1 MHPGII
7 EAASIGVSDEKTGEA
22 VKLFVVLGE
31 DQKLKKEE
39 IIDYCRKNLT
49 AYKVP
54 KQIEF
59 MEELPKTTVGKILRR
74 ELRE

>member
-1 MHPGII
+1 MHPDII
-7 EAASIGVSDEKTGEA
+7 EAASIGVPDKKTGEA
-22 VKLFVVLGE
+22 VKLFVVLGGN
-31 DQKLKKEE
+31 QKLAKEE
-39 IIDYCRKNLT
+39 IIDYCRKNLA